1 MSKQKVSLAPII
13 STIIVAVLA
22 IVVAVVAIV
31 LITSEDGPSS
41 QSTPDT
47 GVSAP
52 AAFAPTQ
59 EQVDEC
65 TYAAHDLVA
74 AHYKAV
80 RLFVTEGLDHLPEPY
95 GNEPDGGYYTV
106 DSAAYKTLDDI
117 TELLNSIYT
126 AEKSASIL
134 TDLDGKGIQV
144 YKNREIL
151 VKVEETYEGT
161 AEPTAEATD
170 DSGSVQYATEYVLGI
185 HMDFVPAAD
194 YGKDWS
200 TCRIAVTPVSETEC
214 KLVVYLNGVDP
225 ETATDAD
232 ADSVLN
238 MSMIKGSEG
247 WRLAT
252 FVY

>member
-13 STIIVAVLA
+13 STIVVAVLA

-31 LITSEDGPSS
+31 LITSEDGTPSQGS
-41 QSTPDT
+41 SDT

-95 GNEPDGGYYTV
+95 GNDPDGGYYTV

-126 AEKSASIL
+126 AEK
-134 TDLDGKGIQV
+134 
-144 YKNREIL
+144 NREIL

-161 AEPTAEATD
+161 DEPTAEATD

-214 KLVVYLNGVDP
+214 KLVVYLKGVDP